1 MPLVKQDTKDNV
13 IRTFKE
19 SSIILVYELIG
30 TFVLTTLVANYCY
43 QLHNKKYVGIDG
55 NPSIVG
61 VIGNRDNVGLL
72 LGMFICIIF
81 SARISGSHFNPAITL
96 SYIIGNVQHGNFDRI
111 LGFLY
116 IAMQF
121 GGAVL
126 GAIVSGIFCTN
137 ANAYRVITEEGKFDN
152 NILLKPAENVWSQL
166 LLEILGSFFLVFMYL
181 SSTNPKTKFTKDA
194 AI

>member
-1 MPLVKQDTKDNV
+1 MPLVRQDTKENV
-13 IRTFKE
+13 VRTFKE

-30 TFVLTTLVANYCY
+30 SFILTTLVANYMY
-43 QLHNKKYVGIDG
+43 QLHTKSTGLVGE
-55 NPSIVG
+55 
-61 VIGNRDNVGLL
+61 RDNVGLL

-126 GAIVSGIFCTN
+126 GAIASQIFCSNDDAYGDFVKDDGTKTN
-137 ANAYRVITEEGKFDN
+137 F
-152 NILLKPAENVWSQL
+152 ILLVPDKVW
-166 LLEILGSFFLVFMYL
+166 
-181 SSTNPKTKFTKDA
+181 A
-194 AI
+194 